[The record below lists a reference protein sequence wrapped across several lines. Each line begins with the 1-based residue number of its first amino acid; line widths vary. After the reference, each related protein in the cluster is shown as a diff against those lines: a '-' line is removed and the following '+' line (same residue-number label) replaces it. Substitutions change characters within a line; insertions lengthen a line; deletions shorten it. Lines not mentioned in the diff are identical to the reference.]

1 MPPISDRGA
10 LEAHILHQEIVKLD
24 TMAKQKIDYIMQ
36 SVRDEKTLYE
46 ETREAKDLLTSLKN
60 KIDAL
65 KTVTLKLSSRREQ
78 QNVRDNAE
86 RHSKELTENQQQLRT
101 ATIHARKTI
110 NESAR
115 SSLFE
120 STSDGPERKKRQMG
134 EKNLKEDAMKT
145 TERLSELLSRMGEQV
160 TQSEQTMDSLV
171 HSSSVLAQT
180 HKEFESHAGYIQTGS
195 KLLSKYERREL
206 TDKILV
212 TIALIFYLAVI
223 YYILQKRVLSKF
235 WLCSWFIVMEIDKS
249 PVKMEDMVRE
259 YAELLRKSNDEDA
272 KRMVVR
278 VEGILEATDDSGRS
292 TPHFAAVGGC
302 MPILQLAIS
311 QDKMAANRTDDLSF
325 GLVLFYIY
333 PAKINSEMGWTPLMI
348 AASAGRVE
356 VVRYLLSL
364 PQVDVNHRNNNLQT
378 ALHYAASR
386 NHAEITHLLLE
397 AGSDV
402 NAADK
407 FGATPLHRAASQGHD
422 KIVHMLLGRAKIH
435 IDARNSEGNTPLFLA
450 CEEDREDAA
459 IALARKGASLTVKN
473 KEEQTP
479 LDVVKTS
486 DLRMKLRKAEQHAQA
501 MQQ

>member
-1 MPPISDRGA
+1 
-10 LEAHILHQEIVKLD
+10 
-24 TMAKQKIDYIMQ
+24 
-36 SVRDEKTLYE
+36 
-46 ETREAKDLLTSLKN
+46 
-60 KIDAL
+60 
-65 KTVTLKLSSRREQ
+65 
-78 QNVRDNAE
+78 
-86 RHSKELTENQQQLRT
+86 
-101 ATIHARKTI
+101 
-110 NESAR
+110 
-115 SSLFE
+115 
-120 STSDGPERKKRQMG
+120 
-134 EKNLKEDAMKT
+134 
-145 TERLSELLSRMGEQV
+145 
-160 TQSEQTMDSLV
+160 
-171 HSSSVLAQT
+171 
-180 HKEFESHAGYIQTGS
+180 
-195 KLLSKYERREL
+195 
-206 TDKILV
+206 
-212 TIALIFYLAVI
+212 
-223 YYILQKRVLSKF
+223 
-235 WLCSWFIVMEIDKS
+235 MEIDKS

-333 PAKINSEMGWTPLMI
+333 PAKINRVGNSIKVSAKDFLIQKIDLVAIVGLQDEKRGLRSEDPMGWTPLMI

-422 KIVHMLLGRAKIH
+422 KIVHMLLGRPKIH

-479 LDVVKTS
+479 LDVLKTN